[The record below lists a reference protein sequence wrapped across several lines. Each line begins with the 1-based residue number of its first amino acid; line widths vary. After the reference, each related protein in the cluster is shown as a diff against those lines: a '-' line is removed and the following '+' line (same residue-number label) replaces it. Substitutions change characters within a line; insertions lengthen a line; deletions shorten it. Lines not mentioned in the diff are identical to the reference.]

1 MTGPDDVTPV
11 MPQPTPTHAATDVA
25 LPQDWPVVL
34 ADSQDRW
41 TVSLP
46 EQTVQ
51 NRQMRRYEEDNDGAT
66 PPMGW
71 RGQSFG
77 PYVRV
82 AWKQGRRTRS
92 TVLKVDLQ
100 GANSADPVTLSPLV
114 FGREVSK
121 QEVSKQTVAL
131 RPARLA
137 QHRWAR
143 LRTLQGGV
151 RIAGLVAGVV
161 SAWITASFAIG
172 RSSGHAV
179 QRFSSEAE
187 FALLI
192 GAAFLAAVS
201 AVAMFVASELLT

>member
-1 MTGPDDVTPV
+1 
-11 MPQPTPTHAATDVA
+11 MPQPTPKHAATVVA
-25 LPQDWPVVL
+25 PPQNWPVLL

-41 TVSLP
+41 TVSVP
-46 EQTVQ
+46 KQTVQ
-51 NRQMRRYEEDNDGAT
+51 RRQMEQYVEDNPGI

-71 RGQSFG
+71 SGESFG

-82 AWKQGRRTRS
+82 TWEQGRRTRS

-100 GANSADPVTLSPLV
+100 GANSADTVTLSPLV
-114 FGREVSK
+114 FGREVS
-121 QEVSKQTVAL
+121 EQTVAL

-172 RSSGHAV
+172 RSSGDAV
-179 QRFSSEAE
+179 LRFSSGAE
-187 FALLI
+187 FTLLI
-192 GAAFLAAVS
+192 GAAVLAVGS
-201 AVAMFVASELLT
+201 AVAMFVASELLTWDVPDQMKSDR